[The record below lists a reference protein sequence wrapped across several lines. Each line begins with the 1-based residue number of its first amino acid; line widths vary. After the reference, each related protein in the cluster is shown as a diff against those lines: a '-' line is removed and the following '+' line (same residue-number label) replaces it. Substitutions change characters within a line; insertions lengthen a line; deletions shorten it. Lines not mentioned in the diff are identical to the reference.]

1 MSICIS
7 EAMKLE
13 SFKNFKLLSGKN
25 GLYNLIEKIGILDYE
40 YADDNKGK
48 FEKGDF
54 VISSFL
60 FAKNDVNLFYQ
71 AVKNLINE
79 GVSGLGIKNIYFKEI
94 PDEIIEYAS
103 ERSFPIFIFDSICF
117 EDIITEV
124 MNSIRAVDYY
134 ERIESKID
142 MIIKKNISKSLKRE
156 LAYEL
161 NNLFKENIITA
172 YCRERKHKDNVNI
185 MRLLKIS
192 KDTELI
198 NEETSFFKYKHGII
212 IISTCENAADK
223 RNLLITIESIIR
235 NVGITECEY
244 NIGIS
249 NYYLSLDELD
259 KAINESLY
267 AVRVSEISKNK
278 TLFKDMGIYKV
289 IVPFLNEIW
298 LKDFC
303 TNIIS
308 DLKSYDEKCNT
319 EIFGT
324 AVKYIENQ
332 GNIKKTAKNLC
343 QHENTIRYR
352 INKMKE
358 ILGMEKLNGDFYEQ
372 LSFAIKINNL
382 LKDIL

>member
-7 EAMKLE
+7 DAMKLE

-25 GLYNLIEKIGILDYE
+25 GLHNVIEKIGILDYE
-40 YADDNKGK
+40 YVDDNKGK

-60 FAKNDVNLFYQ
+60 FAKNDINLFYQ

-103 ERSFPIFIFDSICF
+103 ERSFPIFIFDSIYF

-134 ERIESKID
+134 EQIESKID

-161 NNLFKENIITA
+161 NNLFKENIIIA
-172 YCRERKHKDNVNI
+172 YCRERKHKDNVN
-185 MRLLKIS
+185 MMKLLKMS
-192 KDTELI
+192 KDTKLF
-198 NEETSFFKYKHGII
+198 NEETSFFKYRQGII
-212 IISTCENAADK
+212 IVCTCQNVNGERSLITKIEDTV
-223 RNLLITIESIIR
+223 RNL
-235 NVGITECEY
+235 GITQGEY

-249 NYYLSLDELD
+249 NYYSSLDELD

-267 AVRVSEISKNK
+267 AVRVSEISKSK
-278 TLFKDMGIYKV
+278 TLFKDMGIYRV
-289 IVPFLNEIW
+289 IVPFLNEVW
-298 LKDFC
+298 LKDFY
-303 TNIIS
+303 TNIIFQ
-308 DLKSYDEKCNT
+308 LKSYDEKYNT
-319 EIFGT
+319 EIFNT

-332 GNIKKTAKNLC
+332 GSAKETANDLS

-352 INKMKE
+352 VNKMKE

-372 LSFAIKINNL
+372 LSFAVKIHNL
-382 LKDIL
+382 LENGL